1 MKTSDSFWEREIQS
15 WDNKLLQID
24 AWDIVQHRLNTR
36 PASVVEIYKAVIIH
50 LLESAANTKIL
61 LKIEKYRK
69 KFLNVVYNR
78 IPILLSK
85 WIITLIL
92 YICER
97 LQQNVHAENFSSSQN
112 LKCRCAAG
120 SDSSTLLSRYFN
132 SCLLLLIQG
141 RRVWGDIMWL
151 IGIAEKILMAKAKFS
166 VPLQSIGW
174 MQLQVVTICGRL
186 GEIMSKWKFFRLQTS

>member
-1 MKTSDSFWEREIQS
+1 M
-15 WDNKLLQID
+15 LQID

-69 KFLNVVYNR
+69 KILNVVYNR

-174 MQLQVVTICGRL
+174 MRLQVVTICGRL
-186 GEIMSKWKFFRLQTS
+186 GEIMSKWKLFRLQTS